1 MTPTSLVTAQNSAGS
16 QAKLETPN
24 PQQTGPERGSAV
36 PTRPTLGMRLSL
48 AWKQF
53 LDFMVAAALMLVTSP
68 VFLVTAL
75 AIKLTSRGPVF
86 YVQER
91 VGRSGQP
98 FRFYKFR
105 TMRHDADDKA
115 HRDFARNFIQ
125 GSKTNGPTSPTA
137 VSVHDIKSRVNGR
150 RHRRTV
156 PGNANGNGNGN
167 GKRNG
172 RTNGKTNGN
181 ARIYKMTADPRVT
194 SVGRFL
200 RRTSLDE
207 LPQIFNVLRGEM
219 SMVGPRPPVPYEVDH
234 YQEWHKG
241 RLAVKPGITGLWQ
254 VSGRSSV
261 PFDEMVLLDLYYIEN
276 RSSAMDLRIMAKTIP
291 VMVKGDG
298 AY

>member
-16 QAKLETPN
+16 QASLESRTPHDA
-24 PQQTGPERGSAV
+24 GPDHGPVVTPKA
-36 PTRPTLGMRLSL
+36 TWGARLSM
-48 AWKQF
+48 ACKQI
-53 LDFMVAAALMLVTSP
+53 LDFTVAGILTLMTLP

-91 VGRSGQP
+91 IGKSGHP

-105 TMRHDADDKA
+105 TMRHDSDDAA

-125 GSKTNGPTSPTA
+125 GAQTSGAEETPPA
-137 VSVHDIKSRVNGR
+137 VAVHDINGRVNGR
-150 RHRRTV
+150 HRRKRTH
-156 PGNANGNGNGN
+156 
-167 GKRNG
+167 GK
-172 RTNGKTNGN
+172 TNGKTNGN

-219 SMVGPRPPVPYEVDH
+219 SMVGPRPPVPYEVEH
-234 YQEWHKG
+234 YQDWHKG

-276 RSSAMDLRIMAKTIP
+276 RSTAMDLRIMAKTVP
-291 VMVKGDG
+291 VMVKGEG

>member
-1 MTPTSLVTAQNSAGS
+1 MTPTSLVTAQSSVGS
-16 QAKLETPN
+16 QARMETPT
-24 PQQTGPERGSAV
+24 PTPPEAAPGPVVS
-36 PTRPTLGMRLSL
+36 PRPTLGMRLSL
-48 AWKQF
+48 ACKQAM
-53 LDFMVAAALMLVTSP
+53 DFTVAGGLMLVTLP
-68 VFLVTAL
+68 VFLLTAA

-91 VGRSGQP
+91 IGRSGRP

-105 TMRHDADDKA
+105 TMRHDSDDKA
-115 HRDFARNFIQ
+115 HRDFARDFIQ
-125 GSKTNGPTSPTA
+125 GSPDSGA
-137 VSVHDIKSRVNGR
+137 VELPPPGAVHDIQTRINGR
-150 RHRRTV
+150 RRRAT
-156 PGNANGNGNGN
+156 NGR
-167 GKRNG
+167 RNG
-172 RTNGKTNGN
+172 RKNGKKNGH

-194 SVGRFL
+194 PVGRFL

-276 RSSAMDLRIMAKTIP
+276 RSTAMDLRIMAKTLP

>member
-1 MTPTSLVTAQNSAGS
+1 MTPTSLVTAQNSADS
-16 QAKLETPN
+16 QASSDSLLATRMTPLAEGESRN
-24 PQQTGPERGSAV
+24 HAQHDRFGK
-36 PTRPTLGMRLSL
+36 RLSL
-48 AWKQF
+48 TCKQAMDKF
-53 LDFMVAAALMLVTSP
+53 IAAGLILVTSP
-68 VFLVTAL
+68 VFLVTAA

-91 VGRSGQP
+91 VGQSGRR
-98 FRFYKFR
+98 FRFFKFR

-125 GSKTNGPTSPTA
+125 GSQQPREAANGS
-137 VSVHDIKSRVNGR
+137 SHDAEPVAATVPIHRNGRVNGFAK
-150 RHRRTV
+150 
-156 PGNANGNGNGN
+156 GKAASGKNGN
-167 GKRNG
+167 GKRS
-172 RTNGKTNGN
+172 NGK
-181 ARIYKMTADPRVT
+181 IYKMTADPRVT

-219 SMVGPRPPVPYEVDH
+219 SMVGPRPPVPYEVEH
-234 YQEWHKG
+234 YQEWHKR
-241 RLAVKPGITGLWQ
+241 RLSAKPGITGLWQ

-276 RSSAMDLRIMAKTIP
+276 RSTAMDLRIMAKTLP
-291 VMVKGDG
+291 AMVKGDG

>member
-1 MTPTSLVTAQNSAGS
+1 
-16 QAKLETPN
+16 
-24 PQQTGPERGSAV
+24 
-36 PTRPTLGMRLSL
+36 MRLSL

-53 LDFMVAAALMLVTSP
+53 VDFMVAAGLMLVTLP

-75 AIKLTSRGPVF
+75 AIKLTSRGPIF

-105 TMRHDADDKA
+105 TMRHDSDDKA

-125 GSKTNGPTSPTA
+125 GSKTNGPASPSA
-137 VSVHDIKSRVNGR
+137 GAVHDIKSRVHGH
-150 RHRRTV
+150 HRRTAA
-156 PGNANGNGNGN
+156 GNTN
-167 GKRNG
+167 GKRHGRTNG
-172 RTNGKTNGN
+172 RTNGKTNGRTNGN

-219 SMVGPRPPVPYEVDH
+219 SMVGPRPPVPYEVEH

-241 RLAVKPGITGLWQ
+241 RLAIKPGITGLWQ

-276 RSSAMDLRIMAKTIP
+276 RSTAMDLRIMAKTLP